1 MPQWL
6 RTTIGLVLGV
16 FVLGLPLWA
25 MVASSSCSTP
35 PTPAKVAKAAQDL
48 CTLRAIERA
57 VLEFDPRLQPPADSV
72 RAKVQQ
78 TEDEFCAGLADAATP
93 APLVAP
99 SSTHEPAPSTA
110 PPLLDAGAGA
120 GGSP

>member
-1 MPQWL
+1 MKQWV
-6 RTTIGLVLGV
+6 RTLIGLLLGMLVLAI
-16 FVLGLPLWA
+16 PLLA
-25 MVASSSCSTP
+25 MVASSCTP
-35 PTPAKVAKAAQDL
+35 PTPAKVAKAANDL

-99 SSTHEPAPSTA
+99 PTAPELAPSTA
-110 PPLLDAGAGA
+110 PPLADAGAGA